1 MKHSKIKKKAD
12 AAGAVSAADAE
23 ETLQAQAEEYATN
36 IETWEE
42 RKDERKKGRK
52 EERKK
57 GRRRRSERGGGKIKG
72 NRMRTGRHV
81 HNAQIEIKWR

>member
-52 EERKK
+52 E
-57 GRRRRSERGGGKIKG
+57 GGEGVKEGEEK
-72 NRMRTGRHV
+72 
-81 HNAQIEIKWR
+81 